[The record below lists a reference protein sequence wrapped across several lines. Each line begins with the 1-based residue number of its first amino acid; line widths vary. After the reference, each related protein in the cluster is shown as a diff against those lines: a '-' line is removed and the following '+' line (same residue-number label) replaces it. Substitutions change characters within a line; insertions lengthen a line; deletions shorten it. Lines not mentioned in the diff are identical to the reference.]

1 MTIHLTRQ
9 ENDELCAP
17 LVQHAAQARF
27 LEKVLGIR
35 VTARRPDGLPL
46 VGRTAADAVLN
57 QKQSL
62 TSTQK
67 QFNWSK

>member
-9 ENDELCAP
+9 EINELCAP
-17 LVQHAAQARF
+17 LKQPAAQTRF

-46 VGRTAADAVLN
+46 VGRTAADEVLN
-57 QKQSL
+57 RKQSL

-67 QFNWSK
+67 LFNWSK